1 MKKTPSLQIALATA
15 LCFEL
20 GTDVPEWV
28 EVLPPGPTIGGRDG
42 RQWTYDANQVIAE
55 TVAHTQGT
63 DLPFDYNH
71 ATELKAP
78 KGEKAEASGWARE
91 YRVNE
96 RGAVEARV
104 EWTKEARNAIES
116 KEYRYIS
123 PVFAYD
129 DRTGRIARFSSF
141 ALVNKPNLLTK
152 ALNSEQAAFLSQ
164 QPEESDMALAAILAA
179 LGLPETATEE
189 EAVAAINKLLEDK
202 KVALQTAANSEKV
215 PSLSLYVPRQDY
227 DALQKRALN
236 AEQKLEQHGK
246 DQLKI
251 AINAEIE
258 GALKAGKITPASKD
272 YHLAACQEE
281 GGLERFRQFV
291 KSAPS
296 VITPI
301 TPEGEHQDSE
311 KTALNSEQ
319 QQAARMLGMD
329 DEQYTKHIEGVK

>member
-1 MKKTPSLQIALATA
+1 MKKTFPLRNALATA

-42 RQWTYDANQVIAE
+42 RQWSYDANQVITE

-78 KGEKAEASGWARE
+78 KGEAAEASGWARE

-104 EWTKEARNAIES
+104 EWTQKARNAIES
-116 KEYRYIS
+116 REYRYIS
-123 PVFAYD
+123 PVFAFD
-129 DRTGRIARFSSF
+129 ERTGRIARFSSF

-179 LGLPETATEE
+179 LGLPETATDE

-202 KVALQTAANSEKV
+202 KVALQTAANSEKA
-215 PSLSLYVPRQDY
+215 PSLALYVPRQDY
-227 DALQKRALN
+227 NALEQRALN
-236 AEQKLEQHGK
+236 AEQKLEQRDK
-246 DQLKI
+246 DQLKV

-258 GALKAGKITPASKD
+258 GALKIGKITPATKD

-281 GGLERFRQFV
+281 GGLERFREFV
-291 KSAPS
+291 KNAPS
-296 VITPI
+296 VTDPVTPQ
-301 TPEGEHQDSE
+301 GEHRVE
-311 KTALNSEQ
+311 TKALNSEQ

>member
-1 MKKTPSLQIALATA
+1 MKTTPPLKATLATA

-42 RQWTYDANQVIAE
+42 RQWSYDANQVITE
-55 TVAHTQGT
+55 TVAHTQGI

-71 ATELKAP
+71 GTELKAP

-104 EWTKEARNAIES
+104 EWTQKARNAIES
-116 KEYRYIS
+116 REYRYIS
-123 PVFAYD
+123 PVFAFD
-129 DRTGRIARFSSF
+129 ERTRRIARFSSF

-179 LGLPETATEE
+179 LGLPETATDE

-202 KVALQTAANSEKV
+202 KVALQTAANSEKA
-215 PSLSLYVPRQDY
+215 PSLALYVPRQDY
-227 DALQKRALN
+227 NTLEQRALN
-236 AEQKLEQHGK
+236 AENQLQQHQKT
-246 DQLKI
+246 QLTL

-258 GALKAGKITPASKD
+258 GALKIGKITPATKD

-281 GGLERFRQFV
+281 GGLERFREFV
-291 KSAPS
+291 KNAPS
-296 VITPI
+296 VIDPVTPQ
-301 TPEGEHQDSE
+301 GEHQGE
-311 KTALNSEQ
+311 KKALNAEE
-319 QQAARMLGMD
+319 QAAAKAFGWT
-329 DEQYTKHIEGVK
+329 DEQYIENTKGVK